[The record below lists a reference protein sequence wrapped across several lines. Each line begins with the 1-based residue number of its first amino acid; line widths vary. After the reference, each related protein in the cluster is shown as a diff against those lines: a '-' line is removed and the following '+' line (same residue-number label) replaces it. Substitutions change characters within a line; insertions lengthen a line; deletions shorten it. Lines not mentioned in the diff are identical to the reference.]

1 MNGRTRIPGLMV
13 LLMLGCLAASAL
25 RNPWVD
31 MTASMEFDA
40 LTQAFG
46 PSRAEQVLQRA
57 ARWYRLA
64 VEDTG
69 MYAWCR
75 EVLTGSPD
83 ALARSGE
90 FAHGPW
96 AEGIHGFGKRLDQVF
111 DHLNLIF
118 RRVSTLVFC
127 LPAILPVL
135 FACLV
140 DGWVRRRI
148 RQTGFAYASP
158 LMQRL
163 AFWVI
168 QATSIVILLVLFWP
182 TTVPI
187 GLAPSLPVVI
197 AVAMGVVLT
206 HTQKRI

>member
-1 MNGRTRIPGLMV
+1 MNDRTRIPGLMV
-13 LLMLGCLAASAL
+13 LLMLGCLAVSAL
-25 RNPWVD
+25 RNPWAD
-31 MTASMEFDA
+31 KTAEMEFDA

-46 PSRAEQVLQRA
+46 LSRAEQVVQRA
-57 ARWYRLA
+57 ARWYRIA

-69 MYAWCR
+69 MFAWCR
-75 EVLTGSPD
+75 ETFTGRPD
-83 ALARSGE
+83 TLERSGE

-96 AEGIHGFGKRLDQVF
+96 AEGIHVFGKRLDQVF
-111 DHLNLIF
+111 DHLKLIF

-163 AFWVI
+163 AFRVI
-168 QATSIVILLVLFWP
+168 QATSIMILLVLFWP
-182 TTVPI
+182 ATAPI
-187 GLAPSLPVVI
+187 GLAPSLSLVI

-206 HTQKRI
+206 HSQKRF